1 MTNPVRW
8 GILGTGGINDRFLA
22 NARDATSARFV
33 AVGSRSADRAKAF
46 AARHDVPRAHGSYDG
61 LLDDPDVEVV
71 YICLPNGLHHEWT
84 MRALDAGKHVLCEK
98 PYSRHPADVIE
109 AFDAAE
115 RAGLLLME
123 GFMWRH
129 TPGARRF
136 VELLPEIGELRHVR
150 ATFSF
155 VLDDPSD
162 IRLRADLEGGSLMD
176 VGCYCVSGTR
186 LTAEDEPVAVFGEQ
200 LVGPSGVDVRFT
212 GVLRFAGGLT
222 ATVASGFESDH
233 ATLEAI
239 GSRGSLLLRDPWTGR
254 ARSLVLDGREVAISP
269 ADPYVLEVE
278 NLSAAVRG
286 TGRPLLGREDAFGQA
301 RVIAALYESAAS
313 GVPVSLEP

>member
-1 MTNPVRW
+1 MSDPVRW
-8 GILGTGGINDRFLA
+8 GILGTGGINDRFLK
-22 NARDATSARFV
+22 NIRDATSARFV
-33 AVGSRSADRAKAF
+33 AVGSRSGDRARAF
-46 AARHDVPRAHGSYDG
+46 AARHDVPTAHGSYEG

-98 PYSRHPADVIE
+98 PYTRHPADVDE
-109 AFDAAE
+109 AFDAAD

-129 TPGARRF
+129 TPQARRF

-155 VLDDPSD
+155 VLEDASD
-162 IRLRADLEGGSLMD
+162 IRLRADLAGGSLMD
-176 VGCYCVSGTR
+176 VGCYCVSGIRRTVGR
-186 LTAEDEPVAVFGEQ
+186 EPEAVYGEQ
-200 LVGPSGVDVRFT
+200 LVGSSGVDVRFT

-222 ATVASGFESDH
+222 ATIASGFESDH

-239 GSRGSLLLRDPWTGR
+239 GSRGSLFLRDPWTGR
-254 ARSLVLDGREVAISP
+254 ARSLLLDGREMPVTP

-278 NLSAAVRG
+278 NLSAAIRG
-286 TGRPLLGREDAFGQA
+286 EGRPLLGREDALGQA
-301 RVIAALYESAAS
+301 RVIASLYESAAS
-313 GVPVSLEP
+313 GAPVSLEA